1 MVTNLFHYKAIL
13 LLSCPYTGIKLP
25 VQVTTSVSCTP
36 NPSNKYYQCHY
47 RPTHYQENNEV
58 SFNCNTWIIQWYLL
72 WPSRIRIIMMQT
84 SLWCSALQP
93 LKCPIIHR
101 TWTSVA
107 KFARCTFISSLLHC
121 TNFQS
126 HSCNMVDS
134 QVISIRLF
142 GSYYNG
148 VLCWSLIHII
158 IAIINELIRPV
169 YLKNI
174 EILWYPY

>member
-1 MVTNLFHYKAIL
+1 MIIWTTTCIMTPLIRMLMLHLKASLGHMSPWPKTSTNIAMYYNSTCNVITNLFHYKAIL

-72 WPSRIRIIMMQT
+72 WPSRIKIIMMQT

-93 LKCPIIHR
+93 LKCPIIH
-101 TWTSVA
+101 TG
-107 KFARCTFISSLLHC
+107 LG
-121 TNFQS
+121 
-126 HSCNMVDS
+126 
-134 QVISIRLF
+134 QV
-142 GSYYNG
+142 
-148 VLCWSLIHII
+148 
-158 IAIINELIRPV
+158 
-169 YLKNI
+169 
-174 EILWYPY
+174 